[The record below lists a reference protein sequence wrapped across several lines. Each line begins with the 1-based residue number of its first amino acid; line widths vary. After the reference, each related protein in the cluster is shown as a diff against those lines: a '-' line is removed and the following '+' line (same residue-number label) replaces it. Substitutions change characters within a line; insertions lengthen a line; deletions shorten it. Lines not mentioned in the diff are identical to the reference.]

1 MTVRMR
7 NVIAVKDASGTR
19 GANSPA
25 GTTHS
30 LVALVT
36 DDPAHKQPGSGSVLS
51 IIQRIARWFGGR
63 VRFGPGIGGYG
74 PGVAIVLPSADAA
87 RIESAHASRGESDA
101 RPHA

>member
-7 NVIAVKDASGTR
+7 NVIAVKDASGTL
-19 GANSPA
+19 GANSAA
-25 GTTHS
+25 GTTHP
-30 LVALVT
+30 LVALAT
-36 DDPAHKQPGSGSVLS
+36 DDPAHKQPGSGPGLS
-51 IIQRIARWFGGR
+51 IVGRIARWFGGR

-87 RIESAHASRGESDA
+87 RIESAHALRGESDA